1 MNIIKK
7 VLKSYSLPLRIIIR
21 PFNGF
26 YAMKY
31 EKQGSLFV
39 ALFNFIM
46 LSISISFTSQ
56 YASIVVNQSNPSYL
70 NSFANFLTLLA
81 VVVLF
86 CASNWAVTAL
96 TDGEGRF
103 KDIIMVVCYAM
114 TPIVI
119 TMIPMALI
127 SNLLTSQEGAFYT
140 MVISLS
146 IFWFVL
152 LCFIG
157 LVTVHNY
164 SATKAVATVFLTFIA
179 LLIIVFLITLFFILL
194 QQLWL
199 FVNSLYTEIIY
210 RIPR

>member
-1 MNIIKK
+1 MNIIKR
-7 VLKSYSLPLRIIIR
+7 VLRSYKLPLRIIIR

-31 EKQGSLFV
+31 EKQGSLLV

-46 LSISISFTSQ
+46 LSISLSFTRQ
-56 YASIVVNQSNPSYL
+56 YASIVVNQSNPAIL
-70 NSFANFLTLLA
+70 NSFTDFITLLVA
-81 VVVLF
+81 VVLF
-86 CASNWAVTAL
+86 CVSNWTVTSL

-114 TPIVI
+114 TPII
-119 TMIPMALI
+119 LTMIPMALI

-140 MVISLS
+140 MIIGLS
-146 IFWFVL
+146 VFWFVL

-164 SATKAVATVFLTFIA
+164 TATKAVITVIFTFIA
-179 LLIIVFLITLFFILL
+179 LLIIVFLVTLFLILL

-199 FVNSLYTEIIY
+199 FVTSLYTEIIY
-210 RIPR
+210 RI